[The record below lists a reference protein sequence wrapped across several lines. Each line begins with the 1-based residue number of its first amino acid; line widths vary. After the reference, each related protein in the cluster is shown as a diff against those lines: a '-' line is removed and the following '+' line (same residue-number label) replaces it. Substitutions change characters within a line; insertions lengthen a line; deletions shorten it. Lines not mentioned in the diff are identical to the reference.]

1 VSGAKPLYLTCG
13 LILEEGLP
21 IATLDKIIK
30 SMQKTAEEA
39 GVKINYLYFAYV
51 LGVGILNSHELYIC
65 DIMADTRSFTKLS
78 KLVAKG
84 GQFY

>member
-1 VSGAKPLYLTCG
+1 MQFNK
-13 LILEEGLP
+13 
-21 IATLDKIIK
+21 K
-30 SMQKTAEEA
+30 SC

-78 KLVAKG
+78 KLVAKA
-84 GQFY
+84 FEISVKSPFMY